1 MYLFAA
7 LNKFAIAS
15 ILTVTAAPVALA
27 LPEAAPTA
35 AQANADIV
43 SVASSVDNFSTL
55 MQAVEAAGLAEALMG
70 PGPFTVFAPTNEAF
84 ADFDELLQDRY
95 GIGVPDLLEPANRDL
110 LAETLLHHVVPGA
123 AVVSNDIPNGATVL
137 EAANGDTI
145 QVNRGGE
152 DVNVD
157 GVGVSAF
164 DIPASNGVIHVID
177 DVLLSPEVI
186 AALEERPV
194 AAIPLPAETTTTPA
208 PATPAPATPA
218 PATTAPAEPVRG
230 LW

>member
-1 MYLFAA
+1 M
-7 LNKFAIAS
+7 
-15 ILTVTAAPVALA
+15 
-27 LPEAAPTA
+27 
-35 AQANADIV
+35 
-43 SVASSVDNFSTL
+43 
-55 MQAVEAAGLAEALMG
+55 
-70 PGPFTVFAPTNEAF
+70 
-84 ADFDELLQDRY
+84 
-95 GIGVPDLLEPANRDL
+95 LEPANRDL

-186 AALEERPV
+186 AALEAGTV
-194 AAIPLPAETTTTPA
+194 AATPLPAETTTPPAATTA
-208 PATPAPATPA
+208 PATSAPATPA